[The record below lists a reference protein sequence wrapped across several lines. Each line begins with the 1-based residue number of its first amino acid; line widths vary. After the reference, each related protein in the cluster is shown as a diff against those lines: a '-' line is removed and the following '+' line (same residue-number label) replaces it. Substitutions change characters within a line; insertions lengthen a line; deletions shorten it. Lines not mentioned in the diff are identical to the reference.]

1 MREGMFIPATALL
14 AAALFADGVA
24 TGDPLQWNS
33 LGMQAAQAEVESS
46 YIVMLVRQTC
56 GERKCGASA

>member
-1 MREGMFIPATALL
+1 MFIPATALL
-14 AAALFADGVA
+14 AAALSAGGAA

-33 LGMQAAQAEVESS
+33 LDMQAAQAEVESS

-56 GERKCGASA
+56 GEQECGASA